1 MKDRHAI
8 RFGLSAGT
16 GLLAICLLFPALAGG
31 CSFDPLKYFS
41 KNACDMLNCDVLFFL
56 EDLFPLSAR
65 PAGGG
70 GDAAAGTGGAAAGG
84 GDEAA
89 GDATDEHAGH

>member
-16 GLLAICLLFPALAGG
+16 GLLAICLLFPTLAGG

-41 KNACDMLNCDVLFFL
+41 KNACEVLNCDVLFFL
-56 EDLFPLSAR
+56 EDLFPLSAG
-65 PAGGG
+65 PTGGG
-70 GDAAAGTGGAAAGG
+70 GGGAAAE
-84 GDEAA
+84 GD
-89 GDATDEHAGH
+89 GDAADGDAVDEHAGH